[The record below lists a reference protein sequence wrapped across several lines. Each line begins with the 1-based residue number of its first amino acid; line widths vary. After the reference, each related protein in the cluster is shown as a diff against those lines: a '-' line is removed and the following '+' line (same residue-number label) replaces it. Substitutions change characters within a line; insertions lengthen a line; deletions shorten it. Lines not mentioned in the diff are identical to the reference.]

1 MPFRD
6 SHPVRFAVVAAL
18 LWTALLAF
26 ALGPEKAL
34 ASGCRTDPVVVLT
47 NGAQLQ
53 FGANIDTS
61 YSNVRSVVYTVHAP
75 ARSAV
80 ALIIYT
86 DNPLG
91 SVEKV
96 QFYADSPTNGY
107 TIDTIV
113 YTASGRYSA
122 TTSGLL
128 VSVLRITLASGS
140 ASGMT
145 GKHLVMSLNPR
156 S

>member
-1 MPFRD
+1 MRL
-6 SHPVRFAVVAAL
+6 AVVAAL
-18 LWTALLAF
+18 LSTALLAF
-26 ALGPEKAL
+26 AFGPDKAL

-53 FGANIDTS
+53 FGADIGTV
-61 YSNVRSVVYTVHAP
+61 YSNVRSVVYTIHAP
-75 ARSAV
+75 ARSAM
-80 ALIIYT
+80 ALVIYT

-91 SVEKV
+91 SVERV
-96 QFYADSPTNGY
+96 QYYADSPTNGY
-107 TIDTIV
+107 TIDTMSS
-113 YTASGRYSA
+113 TASGHCSV
-122 TTSGLL
+122 TTSGVV

-145 GKHLVMSLNPR
+145 GKHLAMSHNPR

>member
-1 MPFRD
+1 MKLKDNRL
-6 SHPVRFAVVAAL
+6 VRTAAVSAL

-26 ALGPEKAL
+26 AVGPAKAR
-34 ASGCRTDPVVVLT
+34 ASGCRTDPVIVLT

-53 FGANIDTS
+53 FGANISTS

-75 ARSAV
+75 ARSAA

-91 SVEKV
+91 SVERV
-96 QFYADSPTNGY
+96 QFYADSPTNSY

-113 YTASGRYSA
+113 YTASGSA
-122 TTSGLL
+122 SVTTSGLL
-128 VSVLRITLASGS
+128 VSVLHLTLASSS
-140 ASGMT
+140 ARGMT
-145 GKHLVMSLNPR
+145 GQHLSMSLGR
-156 S
+156 